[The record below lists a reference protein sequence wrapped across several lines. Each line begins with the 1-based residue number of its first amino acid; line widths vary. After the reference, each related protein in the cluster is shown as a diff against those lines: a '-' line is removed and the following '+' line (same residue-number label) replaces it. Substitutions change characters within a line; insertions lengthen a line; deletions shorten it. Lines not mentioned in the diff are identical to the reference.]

1 MATKNQILET
11 IQSLPDSVTT
21 DEVIERIVLLQKI
34 DKGLQQSNSGDTV
47 STKDAKLR
55 MEKWL
60 K

>member
-1 MATKNQILET
+1 MVTKNQILET